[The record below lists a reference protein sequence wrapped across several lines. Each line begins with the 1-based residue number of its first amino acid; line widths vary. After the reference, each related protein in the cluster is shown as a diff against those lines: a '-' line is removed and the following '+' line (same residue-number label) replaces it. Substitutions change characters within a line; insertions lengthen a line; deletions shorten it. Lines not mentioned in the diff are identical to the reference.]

1 MPATLDALLAKGF
14 KFVTVTELLKMHRE
28 PETKK
33 KAQTSKP
40 ATAPATPATP
50 AAPDDSKKQPQ
61 PAPGTPAAPASGA
74 AR

>member
-1 MPATLDALLAKGF
+1 MKIEEFIGPGVGHKY
-14 KFVTVTELLKMHRE
+14 E

-40 ATAPATPATP
+40 ATAPATS